1 MVLPQPQVWQF
12 LLLLGIGGV
21 LQTDFCVGQQSVQ
34 IQNGPLYRA
43 KGFPMSISCNV
54 SDLKFSRKQEFA
66 FLIYKPEK
74 PTIQIQIISTNDK
87 NYAYAMYSQRVREKS
102 INIERLSDTSVLFH
116 IMSPKAEDSGKYECF
131 TPNAGTTYH
140 GSYSAETTLHVI
152 EDTLKASNIGLLSH
166 SISEGESLQLE
177 CQVSSQT
184 FQHTHLSVTWYVR
197 GSTDTRPII
206 SLDRDLTVKPGPEFD
221 DRYHSGLISMEKIE
235 DSIYRL
241 EINQV
246 QQSDSGEI
254 YCQADEWIQDPDR
267 SWFRICHR
275 NTSVFNIEVKAL
287 DTADEVGSF
296 ASQIRVGNAALEEG
310 DMIEIECIIEA
321 LNLPGQFFSM
331 TWLKNNSEVAQI
343 GPSGVLS
350 VANTYAK
357 RATEGELR
365 TVKKGDRNF
374 VLTIQPVR
382 AKDQGIYQCKS
393 VQEIKTETGSFIKEK
408 SQLSREETVLIRAK
422 ESGLAVVMTKELVNV
437 TEGEPLQITCS
448 VSGAKGLLSVV
459 WQHKKSTSSS
469 FSDVITLSREGVM
482 EAVGAQYQNRG
493 LRTFRSNIANFILEL
508 SGALL
513 SDSGHYMC
521 IVFEWSMENNGNLKK
536 VNSNSQQG
544 QVSVKS
550 IDSLV
555 QVSLRSRD
563 VIVTENSVIKM
574 ICLVKAPN
582 IFLAVT
588 WRFVKPNSTV
598 PKDIICM
605 DQTGGISCGAEQRD
619 YQLETQVGNT
629 DKTFILKVLR
639 ASQQHEGRYDCQ
651 IDAYDKKNVQ
661 KAKKLSNPLAVTVRR
676 PVSKLVVSTTIKSPL
691 KIQVNI
697 DRVIDCL
704 VTSDTSNSSRFEVTW
719 MHDRQ
724 TLVKMEPGGVLHLDM
739 DERISMRRTNRQ
751 TFQLKIKQLKP
762 TDSGRYHCSVTE
774 WIQDPDGIW
783 YNLDTKSVTVELDVI
798 AKESRLQVYK
808 ANHVHNVSEL
818 QTGFEVECKITSRS
832 SNKSVFEV
840 TWSRRQGNE
849 RPLIIFNASRDGTL
863 HSTILGRTL
872 VYNRPRTTLYTLTVP
887 NVDSSDNGQYQCQ
900 VVEWLQT
907 AANIWRKVAE
917 DKSGELSINVEVE
930 IKTSEGTFTLE
941 TPDTHQ
947 NYTEGEKLETSCSI
961 NMDKMDLTFHYSFT
975 WIVERQGSS
984 ASTILLSHTYNGY
997 LKYQTENQQFSG
1009 RLLFSRPTHKT
1020 FYLTILNLD
1029 PSDSGNYL
1037 CQVEQY
1043 QLGCEGKWEKR
1054 GSAQKVSTMVAVH
1067 KIESKLQVH
1076 KASQFLNVSDPQT
1089 GFKVECK
1096 ITSQS
1101 SDKSVFEVTWS
1112 RRREDEQPLIIFNA
1126 SRDGIVHSTILN
1138 RTLVYNRPRTTHY
1151 TLTVPNV
1158 APSDNG
1164 QYQCQVVE
1172 WLQTAANTWRKVAED
1187 KSGEFSVYVH
1197 DKVLFESVKDVTIPL
1212 TESNGLKECRW
1223 NGGQVEATRVFQ
1235 KADHS
1240 QSFLNPFLSS
1250 SGQKCINGS
1259 RNTTNS
1265 NPLLPIYILLLDKSA
1280 VHLKRHGKERRGD
1293 ERKRAVKDK
1302 KNAAKRSASLF
1313 LSGFVAGSTQLGS
1326 VVEKHALGV
1335 WAGFKWKHHPGGG
1348 WFSYCF
1354 SCCVRKQARGT
1365 EFSLTAQTPRLRV
1378 RSCCAQSKVEPFASA
1393 GPPAHD
1399 TAFTQLSNIP
1409 PSCKDHSGSGYT
1421 TRM

>member
-12 LLLLGIGGV
+12 LLLLGIGGL

-66 FLIYKPEK
+66 FSIYKPEK
-74 PTIQIQIISTNDK
+74 PNIQIQIISTHDN
-87 NYAYAMYSQRVREKS
+87 NYAYTMYYQRVREQS

-116 IMSPKAEDSGKYECF
+116 IMSLKAEDSGKYECY
-131 TPNAGTTYH
+131 TPNVGTTYH

-221 DRYHSGLISMEKIE
+221 DRYRSGLISMEKIE

-275 NTSVFNIEVKAL
+275 NTSVFHIEVKAL

-321 LNLPGQFFSM
+321 LNLPGHFFSM

-382 AKDQGIYQCKS
+382 AEDQGIYQCKS
-393 VQEIKTETGSFIKEK
+393 VQEKKTETGSFIKEK

-536 VNSNSQQG
+536 VNSHSQQG

-555 QVSLRSRD
+555 HVSLRSRD

-574 ICLVKAPN
+574 ICLVQAPN

-598 PKDIICM
+598 PKNIICM
-605 DQTGGISCGAEQRD
+605 DQSGGMSCGAEQRD
-619 YQLETQVGNT
+619 YQIETQVRNT
-629 DKTFILKVLR
+629 GKTFILKVLR

-651 IDAYDKKNVQ
+651 IDAYDKNVQ

-751 TFQLKIKQLKP
+751 TFQLMIKQLKP

-798 AKESRLQVYK
+798 AKENEFSMDKSNVQLHVTEGEQVKLNCSLGPGGLDPKFRYSLSWFFQRPDQSLSTFKLLTYSHDGRLQFQELDSELQYRLSFSRPHLSVFHLSILNSIPSDSGSYYCVVDQYQADCKSKCERMASDNSGLTNVSVHYIEGRLQVHK

-818 QTGFEVECKITSRS
+818 QNGFEVECKITSRS

-840 TWSRRQGNE
+840 TWSRKQGNQ

-863 HSTILGRTL
+863 HSTILVRTL

-947 NYTEGEKLETSCSI
+947 NYTEGEQLETSCSI
-961 NMDKMDLTFHYSFT
+961 NIDQMDLTFHYTFT

-984 ASTILLSHTYNGY
+984 ASTVLLSHTYNGY
-997 LKYQTENQQFSG
+997 LKYQTENQQFNG

-1054 GSAQKVSTMVAVH
+1054 GSSQKVSTMVAVH

-1096 ITSQS
+1096 ITSRS

-1126 SRDGIVHSTILN
+1126 SRDGIVHSTILE

-1164 QYQCQVVE
+1164 RYQCQVVE

-1187 KSGEFSVYVH
+1187 KSGELSVYVH
-1197 DKVLFESVKDVTIPL
+1197 DKAHLYEQPCSSALLMSTLIPALFVLLVVIIILLIKVQKTKSTSKKDQNSTFWIESTP
-1212 TESNGLKECRW
+1212 LKE
-1223 NGGQVEATRVFQ
+1223 VIE
-1235 KADHS
+1235 
-1240 QSFLNPFLSS
+1240 
-1250 SGQKCINGS
+1250 
-1259 RNTTNS
+1259 
-1265 NPLLPIYILLLDKSA
+1265 
-1280 VHLKRHGKERRGD
+1280 
-1293 ERKRAVKDK
+1293 
-1302 KNAAKRSASLF
+1302 
-1313 LSGFVAGSTQLGS
+1313 
-1326 VVEKHALGV
+1326 VVL
-1335 WAGFKWKHHPGGG
+1335 
-1348 WFSYCF
+1348 
-1354 SCCVRKQARGT
+1354 
-1365 EFSLTAQTPRLRV
+1365 
-1378 RSCCAQSKVEPFASA
+1378 AQS
-1393 GPPAHD
+1393 H
-1399 TAFTQLSNIP
+1399 
-1409 PSCKDHSGSGYT
+1409 T
-1421 TRM
+1421 TC